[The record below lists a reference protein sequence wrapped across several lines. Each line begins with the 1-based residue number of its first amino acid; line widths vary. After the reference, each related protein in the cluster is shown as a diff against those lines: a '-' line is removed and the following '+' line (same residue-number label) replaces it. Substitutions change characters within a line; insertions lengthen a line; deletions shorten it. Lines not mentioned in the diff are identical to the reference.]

1 MNEELQNL
9 NNIHLENVFE
19 KHIVKCLVKE
29 QEYIERNCLK
39 NYDVSLAIDKEVL
52 IRFIKE
58 TQPKEWKSL
67 LEYYKNSAESEIF
80 KRLEQT
86 LRNQSTYKVLRNG
99 IKLVPNIIAHT
110 CK

>member
-39 NYDVSLAIDKEVL
+39 KDRE
-52 IRFIKE
+52 KE
-58 TQPKEWKSL
+58 TKEG
-67 LEYYKNSAESEIF
+67 ERE
-80 KRLEQT
+80 KR
-86 LRNQSTYKVLRNG
+86 
-99 IKLVPNIIAHT
+99 
-110 CK
+110 